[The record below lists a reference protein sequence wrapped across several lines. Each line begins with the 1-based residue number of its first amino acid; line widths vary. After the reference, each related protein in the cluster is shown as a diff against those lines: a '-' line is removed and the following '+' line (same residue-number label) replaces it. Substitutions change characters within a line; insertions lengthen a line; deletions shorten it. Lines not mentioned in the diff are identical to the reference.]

1 MQMKEKQIIY
11 FRHTFKSHQELERL
25 TQETNVIKFSTRQR
39 EPPKGA
45 ALGSCLGAQ
54 QLEKERR
61 F

>member
-1 MQMKEKQIIY
+1 MQMKEKQVIY
-11 FRHTFKSHQELERL
+11 FRFKSHQELERL